1 MNNDWF
7 FEKFALIADAPGA
20 VTRMRE
26 FILDLAS
33 AGKLVPEVLEKPV
46 PDELCRLE
54 EHVTL
59 VMGQAPPGEQYNT
72 NGKGTLFVKVGEFG
86 LLYPRKEIWTTS
98 PLKYA
103 KLGDVLICVVGAT
116 VGKLNLAIDCAIGR
130 SVAALRPA
138 ISMDTK
144 FLYYSLM
151 PYTIRLRRNSRGSAQ
166 GVIGKTELNAIE
178 LWVPTIGI
186 QKRIVAKVDELLGLC
201 DALEAQQQERE
212 LRKSVLVRSSLS
224 RFAEAPTPENLGYLF
239 HKSYDIPPSEL
250 RKSILTLAVQGKLV
264 PQDPSDE
271 PAEKEVAATRREK
284 GLPMATVPS
293 EQLSDELFEVPT
305 SWCWVKVNDVAENRL
320 GKMLDEEKNSGTP
333 QPYLRNTNVHWF
345 HFDLKSIKTILMQ
358 PQEVD
363 EFRLARGDVMIC
375 EGGHGIARTAVW
387 ENQIPGVV
395 FQKALHRVRPFECL
409 NPYFFA
415 FCIRVYEALGTLA
428 KYYTGAGIPH
438 FTGRSLAKLVFP
450 LPPLAEQHRIV
461 AKVDQLM
468 ALVDELERQQEAS
481 REKASKLLD
490 AIVQEMT
497 SGGRDIAATLES

>member
-250 RKSILTLAVQGKLV
+250 RKSILTLAVHGKLV
-264 PQDPSDE
+264 PFDTEGTKQTVGEHIDFQSGFAFKSQWFTATGARLCRNVNVSHGFLDWKESVSVDEKVAHDFQRFALCEGDIVLSLDRPLIATGLKIARVRQEDLPSLLLQR
-271 PAEKEVAATRREK
+271 VARLTPK
-284 GLPMATVPS
+284 H
-293 EQLSDELFEVPT
+293 EQLSRSYIFL
-305 SWCWVKVNDVAENRL
+305 WL
-320 GKMLDEEKNSGTP
+320 NSTA
-333 QPYLRNTNVHWF
+333 F
-345 HFDLKSIKTILMQ
+345 
-358 PQEVD
+358 VD
-363 EFRLARGDVMIC
+363 
-375 EGGHGIARTAVW
+375 
-387 ENQIPGVV
+387 
-395 FQKALHRVRPFECL
+395 
-409 NPYFFA
+409 
-415 FCIRVYEALGTLA
+415 CID
-428 KYYTGAGIPH
+428 P
-438 FTGRSLAKLVFP
+438 GRSNGVPHISTRQVQQLAFSV
-450 LPPLAEQHRIV
+450 PPLAEQHRIV

-468 ALVDELERQQEAS
+468 SLVDELERQQDES
-481 REKASKLLD
+481 RKKASNLLD

-497 SGGRDIAATLES
+497 SGG